1 MQDKLS
7 MRRTLPHLTA
17 SALHELLIIRPPP
30 SPGLRILVERA
41 KELGILDNF
50 WALLARAGYP
60 PTVQTPTMDRW
71 VEASEQAI
79 DGLQQRAQA
88 GDADARALT
97 WGAVDM
103 VSPQL
108 EALCAQY
115 FITTEV
121 DRLNPMGRESRGQ
134 VFTALM
140 AKGAPPDIISRVQEL
155 CILAGFLVSACHEVD
170 QYSRKVREQ
179 LVPLK
184 RHYIAR
190 KRQIL
195 ADHGLSDKAKVRVRE
210 EIDVLLALLE
220 THILEK
226 RAIEAWQRWLG
237 VDKRSTL
244 AQQKQRLWSLA
255 FTEVLKLIRP
265 FCAGKS
271 WDAYSQVMPA
281 EAYRQASRLMHLFY
295 PTLWPDRPDLV
306 KRRYHD
312 SR

>member
-1 MQDKLS
+1 
-7 MRRTLPHLTA
+7 MRRKLPHLTA
-17 SALHELLIIRPPP
+17 SALHELLIIRVPP
-30 SPGLRILVERA
+30 SPGLRVLVERA
-41 KELGILDNF
+41 KELGIIDNF
-50 WALLARAGYP
+50 RALLARAGYP
-60 PTVQTPTMDRW
+60 PTVQTPAMNRW
-71 VEASEQAI
+71 VQASEQAI
-79 DGLQQRAQA
+79 DGLQQRAQE
-88 GDADARALT
+88 GDSDARALI

-108 EALCAQY
+108 EAFCAQY

-121 DRLNPMGRESRGQ
+121 DRLNPEGREDRGQ
-134 VFTALM
+134 VFDKLLER
-140 AKGAPPDIISRVQEL
+140 GVPPDIIRRVQEL

-170 QYSRKVREQ
+170 QYYRKVREQ
-179 LVPLK
+179 LIPMK

-190 KRQIL
+190 KRQIV
-195 ADHGLSDKAKVRVRE
+195 ADRGLSGEAKARVRE
-210 EIDVLLALLE
+210 EIDILLALLE

-226 RAIEAWQRWLG
+226 QAVATWRRWLG

-244 AQQKQRLWSLA
+244 AQQKQRIWSLA

-271 WDAYSQVMPA
+271 WDAYSQIMPE

>member
-1 MQDKLS
+1 
-7 MRRTLPHLTA
+7 
-17 SALHELLIIRPPP
+17 
-30 SPGLRILVERA
+30 
-41 KELGILDNF
+41 
-50 WALLARAGYP
+50 
-60 PTVQTPTMDRW
+60 VQ
-71 VEASEQAI
+71 ASEQAI
-79 DGLQQRAQA
+79 DELQQRAQA
-88 GDADARALT
+88 GDSDARALIRE
-97 WGAVDM
+97 AVDM

-108 EALCAQY
+108 EVLCAQY

-121 DRLNPMGRESRGQ
+121 DRLNPKGREDRGQ
-134 VFTALM
+134 VFAELM
-140 AKGAPPDIISRVQEL
+140 ARGAPPDLISRVQEL

-170 QYSRKVREQ
+170 QYYRKVREQ

-184 RHYIAR
+184 RHYIAW

-195 ADHGLSDKAKVRVRE
+195 ADLGLSDEAKARVRE
-210 EIDVLLALLE
+210 EIDILLGLLE

-226 RAIEAWQRWLG
+226 QAIAAWQRWLG
-237 VDKRSTL
+237 VDKRLTI
-244 AQQKQRLWSLA
+244 AQQKQRIWSLA

-271 WDAYSQVMPA
+271 WDAYSQIMPEA
-281 EAYRQASRLMHLFY
+281 AYRQASRLMHLFY